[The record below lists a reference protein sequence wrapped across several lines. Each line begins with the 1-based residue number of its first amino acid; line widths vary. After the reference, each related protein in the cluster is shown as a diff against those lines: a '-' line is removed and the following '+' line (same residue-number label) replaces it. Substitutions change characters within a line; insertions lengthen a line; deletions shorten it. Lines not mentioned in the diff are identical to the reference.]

1 MYNIDFKFLQK
12 LCIKCKNFIKQ
23 LEKEFIIDKKNTRNK
38 LKMIKNN
45 KQDNEIDFY
54 MVIDKK

>member
-1 MYNIDFKFLQK
+1 MYNIDFEFLQK

-23 LEKEFIIDKKNTRNK
+23 LRKEFASDKKTTKTK

-45 KQDNEIDFY
+45 KQDKFY
-54 MVIDKK
+54 IIDKQL

>member
-1 MYNIDFKFLQK
+1 VYNIDFEFLQK

-23 LEKEFIIDKKNTRNK
+23 LRKEFASDKKTTKTK

-45 KQDNEIDFY
+45 KQDKFY
-54 MVIDKK
+54 MIIDKQL